1 MQAQNYELNFTGHN
15 IYVGMD
21 VHLKSWTVT
30 IRTEHLEH
38 KRFTQP
44 PDAQVLY
51 NYLTRNFP
59 GATYYSVYEAGF
71 CGFWVHRQLEAL
83 GIHNIVVN
91 PADVPTKQKEKVQKD
106 DAIDSRKLAHSLS
119 NGDLDAIYVP
129 SESTLEERAL
139 LRMRSTLVKDMTRFK
154 LRIKSFLYFFGIQ
167 YPERF
172 LSSGS
177 HWSKNFMKWLKEEV
191 DLSQESGKQTLSILI
206 QEVEEQ
212 RKLLL
217 LINRQIKALAAT
229 EKYASP
235 VELLKSIP
243 GIGVTTAMILLTEI
257 ETIERFN
264 NTDQFAGFTGLV
276 PGRHNSGEIKKNGE
290 MTFRGQSILKKS
302 VIESAWIAARRDPAL
317 SLAYSNYV
325 KRMEPNKAIIRIAR
339 KLLNRI
345 YVVLKNKQKYVT
357 GIVK

>member
-38 KRFTQP
+38 KKFNQP
-44 PDAQVLY
+44 PDTKVLY

-106 DAIDSRKLAHSLS
+106 DAVDSRKLAHSLS
-119 NGDLDAIYVP
+119 KGDLDAIYVP

-154 LRIKSFLYFFGIQ
+154 QRIKSFLYFFGIQ

-172 LSSGS
+172 HSSGS

-191 DLSQESGKQTLSILI
+191 HLPHISGQQTLSFHI

-217 LINRQIKALAAT
+217 LINRQVKALAAT
-229 EKYASP
+229 EKYAFP
-235 VELLKSIP
+235 IELLKGIP
-243 GIGVTTAMILLTEI
+243 GIGLTTAMILLTEI
-257 ETIERFN
+257 EAIERFE
-264 NTDQFAGFTGLV
+264 NTDQFAGFIGLV
-276 PGRHNSGEIKKNGE
+276 PDKHNSGEIKKNGE
-290 MTFRGQSILKKS
+290 MTFRGQPILKKS
-302 VIESAWIAARRDPAL
+302 IIESAWTAARLDPAL
-317 SLAYSNYV
+317 SLAYCKYL
-325 KRMEPNKAIIRIAR
+325 KRMETNKAIIRIAR

-345 YVVLKNKQKYVT
+345 YAVLKNKQKYVS